1 MQENKILNKDEIGDK
16 IKRISYEIYEENF
29 NEKSIVICGIEN
41 NGTII
46 AKKVIQELESIS
58 KINIEF
64 LSIELDK
71 RNPLKTV
78 KLKDSNII
86 MKDKSIILRPF
97 FLIIF

>member
-46 AKKVIQELESIS
+46 AKKVIQELEKEHQDAIGNALVPR
-58 KINIEF
+58 I
-64 LSIELDK
+64 
-71 RNPLKTV
+71 
-78 KLKDSNII
+78 
-86 MKDKSIILRPF
+86 
-97 FLIIF
+97 